1 MRCLNP
7 RPLSEAVCQGFS
19 AFWRLGNGGVSGWQ
33 TTQQIKEDRRVFGQ
47 RGRMG
52 GAQAFQNGSGEGEER
67 RWYGFTCWDLEILAL
82 GGFTQLADSTELSIT
97 KWILPV
103 LETEWGVDDSQK
115 ALMGTAK
122 SVAMG
127 LGSIAAGVAAD
138 KWGRRPTFIACLA
151 LVTLGGLCSVFAPN
165 FWTFCA
171 CRVVTSAGSAAIALS
186 YSILAELLSTA
197 PCRDRALMLVGP
209 FWGLGGCV
217 CDKAAGVLT
226 QQTDGSAPRWR
237 EFLAL
242 MVAPMLLLL
251 LWARARLPETPVWLQ
266 AQENR
271 AGVARASE
279 TTTTPVV
286 VVSAPGKQL
295 HAALLA
301 ADDDDDDACDDSG
314 DDTVPPGG
322 ALQRCD
328 SFHSAG
334 RAAIAASPWAQ
345 VRLLLCG
352 ALAQVTWSVLLLWGS
367 VFGAFGYDVW
377 FVQLGERAGIPH
389 PAMVNMTMLS
399 DGPVLVLAVLSAVA
413 VARAIGAS
421 RVLLLGIAVQGISC
435 MALSACLHSYT
446 GGPTL
451 VAGALFLTYEAASQF
466 ALAALRVVVAA
477 VFPAEQRASGFGLC
491 VVAQTSFGVLG
502 GELTGMLTHDTIKY
516 GLLLASFSALAL
528 AAGIAA
534 MRTARSF
541 AAATAAEGGQ
551 HRPWMNHD

>member
-1 MRCLNP
+1 
-7 RPLSEAVCQGFS
+7 
-19 AFWRLGNGGVSGWQ
+19 
-33 TTQQIKEDRRVFGQ
+33 
-47 RGRMG
+47 MG
-52 GAQAFQNGSGEGEER
+52 GAPQNGSGEGEER

-103 LETEWGVDDSQK
+103 LETEWAVDDSQK
-115 ALMGTAK
+115 ALMSTAK

-171 CRVVTSAGSAAIALS
+171 CRVVTSAGSAAISLS
-186 YSILAELLSTA
+186 YSILAELLSA

-209 FWGLGGCV
+209 FWGLGACV
-217 CDKAAGVLT
+217 CDQAAGVLT

-251 LWARARLPETPVWLQ
+251 LWARARLPETPAWLR
-266 AQENR
+266 AQEKR

-279 TTTTPVV
+279 TTTPVV

-301 ADDDDDDACDDSG
+301 ADDDDDDNDDDDDDDACGDSEG
-314 DDTVPPGG
+314 DTVPPGG

-352 ALAQVTWSVLLLWGS
+352 ALAKVTWSVLLLWAS
-367 VFGAFGYDVW
+367 VF
-377 FVQLGERAGIPH
+377 
-389 PAMVNMTMLS
+389 
-399 DGPVLVLAVLSAVA
+399 SA
-413 VARAIGAS
+413 
-421 RVLLLGIAVQGISC
+421 
-435 MALSACLHSYT
+435 
-446 GGPTL
+446 
-451 VAGALFLTYEAASQF
+451 
-466 ALAALRVVVAA
+466 
-477 VFPAEQRASGFGLC
+477 
-491 VVAQTSFGVLG
+491 
-502 GELTGMLTHDTIKY
+502 
-516 GLLLASFSALAL
+516 
-528 AAGIAA
+528 
-534 MRTARSF
+534 
-541 AAATAAEGGQ
+541 
-551 HRPWMNHD
+551 